1 MTTAAHSALS
11 DVPASAW
18 SQLAARRIFFGH
30 QSVGYNIMAGV
41 DSVLSSHPE
50 IALNVVESA
59 PTASAGFYHAK
70 VGRNTA
76 PQSKQDEFA
85 GIVERTPWPDG
96 GVAMVKLCY
105 VDVHAGTDPKSLFAA
120 YRQKME
126 DLSARRPQVT
136 LVHFTLPLTAARRS
150 FSHWKN
156 RLLGRA
162 THEDVNAIR
171 NRYNELLLEAYSNRE
186 PVFDLAQLESTRPD
200 GSRSFLERGSER
212 VYTLT
217 REYTD
222 DGGHLNTAAQRFVAE
237 RFLVFL
243 AGLAPSR

>member
-1 MTTAAHSALS
+1 MTDAALSAMS

-18 SQLAARRIFFGH
+18 SRLAARRIFFGH

-41 DSVLSSHPE
+41 GSLLSSRPE
-50 IALNVVESA
+50 IGLNVVESV
-59 PTASAGFYHAK
+59 PTAAAGFYHGK

-76 PQSKQDEFA
+76 PESKLDEFA
-85 GIVERTPWPDG
+85 GIVERAPWPDG
-96 GVAMVKLCY
+96 GIAMVKLCY
-105 VDVHAGTDPKSLFAA
+105 VDVHPGSDPEALFAA
-120 YRQKME
+120 YRQKMS
-126 DLSARRPQVT
+126 DLSARRPEVT
-136 LVHFTLPLTAARRS
+136 FVHFTLPLTAARRS

-171 NRYNELLLEAYSNRE
+171 NRYNDLLLEAYENRE
-186 PVFDLAQLESTRPD
+186 PVFDVARLESTLPD
-200 GSRSFLERGSER
+200 GSRSFLERGTER

-222 DGGHLNTAAQRFVAE
+222 DGGHLNAAAQRFVAE
-237 RFLVFL
+237 RLLVFL